1 MGNET
6 HNGTNEM
13 MRHFGYACMNLSL
26 QTPKSPRIYTSRTL
40 RMNRFTL
47 ERAGELAVQNS
58 ADLITILEW
67 NLKNDIRF
75 FRVGSDLF
83 PFMDHPDLGYSLDD
97 LQPEHKTKIVE
108 NLATAGKYAK
118 SNGMRLSCH
127 PGPYTCLAS
136 PKSEIVTKSI
146 KSLEMHSLLAD
157 LLGYGEEFAINIHIG
172 GVYDNK
178 VETAK
183 RFVDAY
189 KSLPQMTQRRLTVEN
204 DDKASMWSM
213 WDLWELIYQ
222 RCGVKLVLDIHH
234 HKFCG
239 ANNSIETA
247 ARWAFG
253 TWSGF
258 PEIPK
263 IHYSE
268 SRDNKH
274 PQAHSDFIK
283 CQIPIL
289 CPHTQYDV
297 MIEAK
302 SKDLALLDYRKQIQK

>member
-1 MGNET
+1 MIRNL
-6 HNGTNEM
+6 
-13 MRHFGYACMNLSL
+13 GYACINLSL
-26 QTPKSPRIYTSRTL
+26 QADKLPKITTSRTL
-40 RMNRFTL
+40 RMNRFNIH
-47 ERAGELAVQNS
+47 RAGELAVQNS

-67 NLKNDIRF
+67 NLKNDILF
-75 FRVGSDLF
+75 FRVGSGVF

-97 LQPEHKTKIVE
+97 LQPEHKTKIVD
-108 NLATAGKYAK
+108 NLAKAGKYAK

-136 PKSEIVTKSI
+136 PNADVITKSI

-157 LLGYGEEFAINIHIG
+157 LLGYGEEFTVNIHIG

-178 VETAK
+178 AETAK
-183 RFVDAY
+183 RFIESY
-189 KSLPQMTQRRLTVEN
+189 KSLPQMIQRRLTVEN
-204 DDKASMWSM
+204 DDKESMWSM
-213 WDLWELIYQ
+213 WDLWEMIHQ
-222 RCGVKLVLDIHH
+222 RCGARLVLDIHH
-234 HKFCG
+234 HRFCG
-239 ANNSIETA
+239 GKTPLTDA
-247 ARWAFG
+247 ARWAFA

-258 PEIPK
+258 SEIPK

-268 SRDNKH
+268 SRDDKR
-274 PQAHSDFIK
+274 PQAHSDFLK

-302 SKDLALLDYRKQIQK
+302 AKDLALLDYRKTQTK